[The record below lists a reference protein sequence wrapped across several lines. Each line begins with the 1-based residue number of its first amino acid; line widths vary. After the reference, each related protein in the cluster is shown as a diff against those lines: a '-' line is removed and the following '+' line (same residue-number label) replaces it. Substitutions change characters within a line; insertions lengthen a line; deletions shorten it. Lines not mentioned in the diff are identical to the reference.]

1 MRQMSTRILRSR
13 ATMAAALVAFAFA
26 GIGAQGA
33 SAASISI
40 KAKPEAITYGQ
51 GPIQIKGF
59 LEGDAGVSPGGRTV
73 KLYERPFPYKT
84 ATQIATTV
92 TFGNGFYVFNGVQ
105 PDLNSTYKVAINDP
119 DLGARSKSQQVVV
132 FADGKLHVRATR
144 DRHIE
149 SRFELQYSPN
159 LPVDLS
165 GLKVFWY
172 FNKTGDPSYTI
183 KDTTRT
189 KAPQA
194 GTLTGR
200 SRFEAPAG
208 NYNFRVTY
216 CIDVPNDNDIGVG
229 PPGASRT
236 CPRSFPAEPASTA
249 SARAGSGVAAVG
261 SLTE

>member
-1 MRQMSTRILRSR
+1 
-13 ATMAAALVAFAFA
+13 MAAALVAFAFA
-26 GIGAQGA
+26 GLGAQGA
-33 SAASISI
+33 SAASLSI
-40 KAKPEAITYGQ
+40 KAKPEAITFGQ

-59 LEGDAGVSPGGRTV
+59 LEGDAGVSAAGRTL
-73 KLYERPFPYKT
+73 KLYERPFPYKK
-84 ATQIATTV
+84 ATLIGTTV
-92 TFGNGFYVFNGVQ
+92 TEGNGFYVFNGVE

-119 DLGARSKSQQVVV
+119 DLVARSKSQQVVV
-132 FADGKLHVRATR
+132 FADGKLKVRATR
-144 DRHIE
+144 DRHIA
-149 SRFELQYSPN
+149 SHFELRFSPN
-159 LPVDLS
+159 LPTDLA

-172 FNKTGDPSYTI
+172 FNKTGDANYTI

-236 CPRSFPAEPASTA
+236 CPRSFPAEPASA
-249 SARAGSGVAAVG
+249 AAARAGSGVAALG